1 MNYGNKKT
9 VAVPKPRPSIGMKNE
24 GLMGS
29 PLVPNKTVK
38 PPASPR
44 VQCKN
49 GQFLRV
55 TDDNAGDDAP
65 ASCKT

>member
-1 MNYGNKKT
+1 MNYGKKKT

-38 PPASPR
+38 PPKPRPAFNVRTGSFAS
-44 VQCKN
+44 
-49 GQFLRV
+49 
-55 TDDNAGDDAP
+55 D
-65 ASCKT
+65 

>member
-29 PLVPNKTVK
+29 PLVPNKVK
-38 PPASPR
+38 PPKPRPAFNVKTGSFAS
-44 VQCKN
+44 
-49 GQFLRV
+49 
-55 TDDNAGDDAP
+55 D
-65 ASCKT
+65 